1 MFVRIRKSTE
11 RLRLSL
17 VETRRVGG
25 KVRHEHVAS
34 LGSIPQAMTPSERR
48 EFWSRLDIRL
58 AALGNRIGLGAAR
71 ALIAARVPPP
81 TKAEIDIL
89 DLERYAH
96 AWQGIANFFEPH
108 EGYRETPFEQAM
120 HEMSAAVKAKEY
132 GDAAARVA
140 KAKQRIERVRKGEDA
155 GLRQPFDPN
164 NPAYRAAVR
173 NMGRVVRKLCLIDD
187 DRLREIASNE
197 AIADE
202 AKADEER
209 EARWNA
215 KREKRS
221 QAARKGWSRYHEF
234 FEQQRHYRRVHGDG

>member
-1 MFVRIRKSTE
+1 
-11 RLRLSL
+11 
-17 VETRRVGG
+17 
-25 KVRHEHVAS
+25 
-34 LGSIPQAMTPSERR
+34 MTPSERR

-108 EGYRETPFEQAM
+108 EGYRETPFEQAV

-140 KAKQRIERVRKGEDA
+140 KAKERIERVRKGEDA

-164 NPAYRAAVR
+164 NPAYLAAVR
-173 NMGRVVRKLCLIDD
+173 NMGRVVRKLSLIDD

-197 AIADE
+197 AIADQ
-202 AKADEER
+202 AKAGEER
-209 EARWNA
+209 RLGGMPSARSAAKPPARAGAATTNSSNSNATTAASTVTAEGRPSSRGLQKPRSSVLNWPPRASAWAGWRAIRTVDLEA
-215 KREKRS
+215 
-221 QAARKGWSRYHEF
+221 
-234 FEQQRHYRRVHGDG
+234 